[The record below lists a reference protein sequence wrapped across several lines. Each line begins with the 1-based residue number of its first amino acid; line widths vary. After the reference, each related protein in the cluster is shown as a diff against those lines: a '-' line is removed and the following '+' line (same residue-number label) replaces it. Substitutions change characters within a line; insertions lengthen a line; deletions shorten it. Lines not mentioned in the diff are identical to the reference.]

1 MKVNRFI
8 AAFVLILMI
17 LMVGCATKFQDIKIN
32 GINKVEYNGLKDGV
46 VKLNLAVGIENP
58 NSKRVTVKEVEFK
71 SWIKN
76 RELGTVRVKNRI
88 EVPPNSSQ
96 IYSIPV
102 EVKLNS
108 SADALKLMISGEK
121 ILTMITVE
129 GFVKGVSFPVV
140 KKIKIPRQSLSNL
153 INKYQNG
160 FVITDTISSRDST
173 VGN

>member
-1 MKVNRFI
+1 MKVKRFL
-8 AAFVLILMI
+8 AAFVPIFMVLMS
-17 LMVGCATKFQDIKIN
+17 GCAPKFQDIKIN
-32 GINKVEYNGLKDGV
+32 GINKVEYNGLKNDV

-58 NSKRVTVKEVEFK
+58 NSKRITVKEVEFK

-88 EVPPNSSQ
+88 EIPPNSSQ

-129 GFVKGVSFPVV
+129 GFVKGTSFPIV
-140 KKIKIPRQSLSNL
+140 KKIKIPRQPLNNL

-160 FVITDTISSRDST
+160 FIITDTISVRNST